1 MCPVLPRLATL
12 EATRGGRRGEV
23 STLVSRGGWMARWGD
38 VAIVI
43 ALAAACDRRRGND
56 TQGATGPAPPIRASA
71 VPIPIPSPPIVGD
84 ARNTLRDVLGT
95 PVKPGREIATIDPA
109 TNGDPQANAAGVLV
123 AAVSNGKVVTAYEAG
138 GEVHVGGPFDLGTA
152 RFVAT
157 DGPHVCA
164 ANRNVLRCAW
174 VDGSSAAPREA
185 AGDTTGLWGGP
196 GVLLRG
202 VGAGTSWTLKA
213 SEDGF
218 LGTRDVQA
226 PQRARITDLEIETAN
241 KWSAVSIPMEG
252 TAKPRLALTT
262 DGGHTP
268 IADFGA
274 VDRLGWS
281 YGDRLWPNQLVTGA
295 LATEL
300 VVAERGEKQTTV
312 DLPWAA
318 AGGFPWSK
326 GAIVLFGKGA
336 TGSGGFM
343 LVEVSSKHVTNFT
356 PPGLQPIIAAGRVGA
371 HIVAITTAGKVVA
384 WGP

>member
-1 MCPVLPRLATL
+1 VSALSSRAV
-12 EATRGGRRGEV
+12 RR
-23 STLVSRGGWMARWGD
+23 SRGDGI
-38 VAIVI
+38 AIAVSFSI
-43 ALAAACDRRRGND
+43 LGLAAACNRRRND
-56 TQGATGPAPPIRASA
+56 GEGTTAPAPPIQATA
-71 VPIPIPSPPIVGD
+71 VPIPLPSPPIAGD
-84 ARNTLRDVLGT
+84 AREALREVIGA
-95 PVKPGREIATIDPA
+95 PVKPGREIASIEPA

-123 AAVSNGKVVTAYEAG
+123 AAVGGGKVVTVYAVDS
-138 GEVHVGGPFDLGTA
+138 EVRVGGPLDLGTA

-164 ANRNVLRCAW
+164 ASRSALRCAW
-174 VDGSSAAPREA
+174 VDGSSPSAREA

-202 VGAGTSWTLKA
+202 IGGGTSWSLAA
-213 SEDGF
+213 SQDGF
-218 LGTRDVQA
+218 LSVRDVQA
-226 PQRARITDLEIETAN
+226 PQRWRVADVEIETADR
-241 KWSAVSIPMEG
+241 WSAVTIPMEG
-252 TAKPRLALTT
+252 TAKPRLALTV
-262 DGGHTP
+262 DGGRTP

-312 DLPWAA
+312 PLPWAA
-318 AGGFPWSK
+318 AGGFAWSK

-343 LVEVSSKHVTNFT
+343 LVEVATKRVTNFT

-371 HIVAITTAGKVVA
+371 HIAAITTAGKVVA
-384 WGP
+384 WP